1 MKRSNLRIA
10 GIFTVIAVLSL
21 VVVINV
27 FVVTIGGVHMRSGT
41 NILASKEGS
50 QERQETLPARRG
62 YIRDRNGS
70 IIAQDQDTYTIKA
83 VLSKDRTG
91 AYAYVDNKE
100 FTAAALAPIL
110 GMSEEEIMNYLNL
123 QDQGVYETL
132 LGEKGKGLTIE
143 QKEAIEAIE
152 YTPDPNK
159 KYPGLPGIEFDKTT
173 TRFYSPGKF
182 ASNLLGFA
190 NYDEEQQRIVGQ
202 IGIEAFQDAVL
213 KGSDGLVTYQKDAL
227 GYKLPGTEK
236 TEKAAVNG
244 NDVYLTL
251 DKDVQSALEVA
262 LQSTMEANG
271 AERAW
276 GVIMEVETGKIL
288 AWAGYPTF
296 DLNKRN
302 SESYVDL
309 PSMYVFEPGSVM
321 KPFAYAAAM
330 DAGVYK
336 GDDTVFTGRFCIA
349 YDENGGLYRTSG
361 PCEENG
367 NINDA
372 ERAGWGTISFD
383 DGLIRS
389 SNTCIATLLTDY
401 LSTDVFWDYLDK
413 FGFFKQTG
421 IEGLSQSEEF
431 GIKNDKTPL
440 DRVAA
445 GFGQGSAVTTLQLM
459 QAYTAIFNDGIMVR
473 PYYIDKIV
481 NPNTN
486 EIIESGKTQ
495 YVYTDEQGQ
504 PVPVL
509 KKETTEKILKLMEQ
523 IVEDPEKGTAH
534 KYKIDGVSMVAK
546 TGTGEIAKDGSYG
559 DTVYTSSIMAASP
572 ADDPKIMMYYAFE
585 SSNYLYY
592 SADYFKNAF
601 MTALDA
607 ASINNAQPLKAVAYD
622 NSYGSTYQEYTM
634 PTLVNHTLQY
644 ANWKLDEMDVDR
656 IIIGDGNQVVSQYPK
671 MGTTIG
677 TKQHAFVKTDGINYT
692 MPDMTGWAYKD
703 VQIFKELSGMSI
715 EMTGQGVVV
724 WQNLDA
730 GTSIFADTEIKVTL
744 D

>member
-302 SESYVDL
+302 IESYVDL

-349 YDENGGLYRTSG
+349 YDENGG
-361 PCEENG
+361 
-367 NINDA
+367 
-372 ERAGWGTISFD
+372 
-383 DGLIRS
+383 
-389 SNTCIATLLTDY
+389 
-401 LSTDVFWDYLDK
+401 
-413 FGFFKQTG
+413 
-421 IEGLSQSEEF
+421 
-431 GIKNDKTPL
+431 
-440 DRVAA
+440 
-445 GFGQGSAVTTLQLM
+445 
-459 QAYTAIFNDGIMVR
+459 
-473 PYYIDKIV
+473 
-481 NPNTN
+481 
-486 EIIESGKTQ
+486 
-495 YVYTDEQGQ
+495 
-504 PVPVL
+504 
-509 KKETTEKILKLMEQ
+509 
-523 IVEDPEKGTAH
+523 
-534 KYKIDGVSMVAK
+534 
-546 TGTGEIAKDGSYG
+546 
-559 DTVYTSSIMAASP
+559 
-572 ADDPKIMMYYAFE
+572 
-585 SSNYLYY
+585 
-592 SADYFKNAF
+592 
-601 MTALDA
+601 
-607 ASINNAQPLKAVAYD
+607 
-622 NSYGSTYQEYTM
+622 
-634 PTLVNHTLQY
+634 
-644 ANWKLDEMDVDR
+644 
-656 IIIGDGNQVVSQYPK
+656 
-671 MGTTIG
+671 
-677 TKQHAFVKTDGINYT
+677 
-692 MPDMTGWAYKD
+692 
-703 VQIFKELSGMSI
+703 
-715 EMTGQGVVV
+715 
-724 WQNLDA
+724 
-730 GTSIFADTEIKVTL
+730 
-744 D
+744 

>member
-10 GIFTVIAVLSL
+10 GVLSVIALISL
-21 VVVINV
+21 VIVINV
-27 FVVTIGGVHMRSGT
+27 FVVTIGGVHLRSGT
-41 NILASKEGS
+41 NILVNKEGS
-50 QERQETLPARRG
+50 QERQEILPARRG

-70 IIAQDQDTYTIKA
+70 VIAQDQDTYTIKA

-91 AYAYVDNKE
+91 AYAYVEDKE

-110 GMSEEEIMNYLNL
+110 DMSEEDIMSYLNL

-143 QKEAIEAIE
+143 QKETIEAIE

-190 NYDEEQQRIVGQ
+190 NYDEEQRRIVGQ
-202 IGIEAFQDAVL
+202 IGIEAYQDSAL
-213 KGSDGLVTYQKDAL
+213 KGTDGLITYQKDAL

-236 TEKAAVNG
+236 TELAAVNG

-262 LQSTMEANG
+262 LQSTMDANG

-302 SESYVDL
+302 IESYVDL

-321 KPFAYAAAM
+321 KPFVYAAAI
-330 DAGVYK
+330 DSGVYK
-336 GDDTVFTGRFCIA
+336 GEDTVYTGRFCIA
-349 YDENGGLYRTSG
+349 YDENGTLYRASG
-361 PCEENG
+361 PCSENG

-383 DGLIRS
+383 EGLIRS

-401 LSTDVFWDYLDK
+401 LSTDIFWNYLDK
-413 FGFFKQTG
+413 FGFFKKTG
-421 IEGLSQSEEF
+421 IEGLSLSEEF
-431 GIKNDKTPL
+431 GIKNDVQPL
-440 DRVAA
+440 DRIAA

-459 QAYTAIFNDGIMVR
+459 QAYSAIFNDGIMVR

-486 EIIESGKTQ
+486 EIIESGTTQ
-495 YVYTDEQGQ
+495 YVYTDAEGAPQAI
-504 PVPVL
+504 L
-509 KKETTEKILKLMEQ
+509 KKETTDKILELMEQ

-534 KYKIDGVSMVAK
+534 KFKIDGVSMVAK
-546 TGTGEIAKDGSYG
+546 TGTGEIAKNGSYG

-607 ASINNAQPLKAVAYD
+607 ASINNPAPMQAKALD
-622 NSYGSTYQEYTM
+622 NSYESIYAEYEM
-634 PTLVNHTLQY
+634 PTLINHTLQY
-644 ANWKLDEMDVDR
+644 ANWKLDEMDVER
-656 IIIGDGNQVVSQYPK
+656 VIIGDGNQVVAQYPK
-671 MGTTIG
+671 PRSIIG
-677 TKQHAFVKTDGINYT
+677 SKQHAFVKTNGINYT

-715 EMTGQGVVV
+715 DITGQGVVV

-730 GTSIFADTEIKVTL
+730 GTSIFTDTEIKVTL
-744 D
+744 Q

>member
-10 GIFTVIAVLSL
+10 GVLSVIALISL
-21 VVVINV
+21 VIVINV
-27 FVVTIGGVHMRSGT
+27 FVVTIGGVHLRSGT
-41 NILASKEGS
+41 NILVNKEGS
-50 QERQETLPARRG
+50 QERQEILPARRG

-70 IIAQDQDTYTIKA
+70 VIAQDQDTYTIKA

-91 AYAYVDNKE
+91 AYAYVEDKE

-110 GMSEEEIMNYLNL
+110 DMSEEDIMSYLNL

-143 QKEAIEAIE
+143 QKETIEAIE

-190 NYDEEQQRIVGQ
+190 NYDEEQRRIVGQ
-202 IGIEAFQDAVL
+202 IGIEAYQDSAL
-213 KGSDGLVTYQKDAL
+213 KGTDGLITYQKDAL

-236 TEKAAVNG
+236 TELAAVNG

-262 LQSTMEANG
+262 LQSTMDANG

-302 SESYVDL
+302 IESYVDL

-321 KPFAYAAAM
+321 KPFVYAAAI
-330 DAGVYK
+330 DSGVYK
-336 GDDTVFTGRFCIA
+336 GEDTVYTGRFCVA
-349 YDENGGLYRTSG
+349 YDENGTLYRASG
-361 PCEENG
+361 PCSENG

-383 DGLIRS
+383 EGLIRS

-401 LSTDVFWDYLDK
+401 LSTDIFWNYLDK
-413 FGFFKQTG
+413 FGFFKKTG
-421 IEGLSQSEEF
+421 IEGLSLSEEF
-431 GIKNDKTPL
+431 GIKNDVQPL
-440 DRVAA
+440 DRIAA

-459 QAYTAIFNDGIMVR
+459 QAYSAIFNDGIMVR

-486 EIIESGKTQ
+486 EIIESGTTQ
-495 YVYTDEQGQ
+495 YVYTDAEGAPQAI
-504 PVPVL
+504 L
-509 KKETTEKILKLMEQ
+509 KKETTDKILELMEQ

-534 KYKIDGVSMVAK
+534 KFKIDGVSMVAK
-546 TGTGEIAKDGSYG
+546 TGTGEIAKNGSYG

-607 ASINNAQPLKAVAYD
+607 ASINNPAPMQAKALD
-622 NSYGSTYQEYTM
+622 NSYESIYAEYEM
-634 PTLVNHTLQY
+634 PTLINHTLQY
-644 ANWKLDEMDVDR
+644 ANWKLDEMDVER
-656 IIIGDGNQVVSQYPK
+656 VIIGDGNQVVAQYPK
-671 MGTTIG
+671 PRSIIG
-677 TKQHAFVKTDGINYT
+677 SKQHAFVKTNGINYT

-715 EMTGQGVVV
+715 DITGQGVVV

-730 GTSIFADTEIKVTL
+730 GTSIFTDTEIKVTL
-744 D
+744 Q

>member
-10 GIFTVIAVLSL
+10 GVLSVIAVLTL
-21 VVVINV
+21 IIVINV
-27 FVVTIGGVHMRSGT
+27 FVVTIGGIHLRSGT
-41 NILASKEGS
+41 NILVNKEGS
-50 QERQETLPARRG
+50 QERQEILPARRG
-62 YIRDRNGS
+62 YIRDRNGN

-91 AYAYVDNKE
+91 AYAYVEDKE

-110 GMSEEEIMNYLNL
+110 GMSEEDIMSYLDL
-123 QDQGVYETL
+123 QDQGIYETL

-143 QKEAIEAIE
+143 QKETIEAIE

-190 NYDEEQQRIVGQ
+190 NYDEEQRRIVGQ
-202 IGIEAFQDAVL
+202 IGIEAYKDSIL
-213 KGSDGLVTYQKDAL
+213 KGSDGLITYQKDAL

-236 TEKAAVNG
+236 TELAAVNG

-262 LQSTMEANG
+262 LQSTMDANG

-302 SESYVDL
+302 IESYLDL

-321 KPFAYAAAM
+321 KPFVYAAAI
-330 DAGVYK
+330 DSGVYK
-336 GDDTVFTGRFCIA
+336 GEDTVYTGRFCVA
-349 YDENGGLYRTSG
+349 YDENGTLYRASG
-361 PCEENG
+361 PCSENG

-383 DGLIRS
+383 EGLIRS

-401 LSTDVFWDYLDK
+401 LSTDIFWDYLDK
-413 FGFFKQTG
+413 LGFFKKTG
-421 IEGLSQSEEF
+421 IEGLSLSEEF
-431 GIKNDKTPL
+431 GIKNDVQPL
-440 DRVAA
+440 DRIAA

-459 QAYTAIFNDGIMVR
+459 QAYTAIFNDGVMVR
-473 PYYIDKIV
+473 PYYIDKVV

-486 EIIESGKTQ
+486 EIIESGTTQ
-495 YVYTDEQGQ
+495 YVYTNADGEPQAI
-504 PVPVL
+504 L
-509 KKETTEKILKLMEQ
+509 KKETTDKILELMEQ

-534 KYKIDGVSMVAK
+534 KFKIDGVSMVAK

-572 ADDPKIMMYYAFE
+572 AEDPKIMMYYAFE

-607 ASINNAQPLKAVAYD
+607 ASINNPVPMQAKTMD
-622 NSYGSTYQEYTM
+622 NSYESIYAEYEM
-634 PTLVNHTLQY
+634 PTLLNHTMQY
-644 ANWKLDEMDVDR
+644 ANWKLDEMDVER
-656 IIIGDGNQVVSQYPK
+656 VIIGDGNQVVAQYPK
-671 MGTTIG
+671 PGSTIG
-677 TKQHAFVKTDGINYT
+677 SKQHAFVKTNGINFT

-715 EMTGQGVVV
+715 EITGQGVVV

-730 GTSIFADTEIKVTL
+730 GTSIFSDTEIKVTL

>member
-10 GIFTVIAVLSL
+10 GVLSVIVL
-21 VVVINV
+21 LSLILVINV
-27 FVVTIGGVHMRSGT
+27 FVVTIGGVHLRSGT
-41 NILASKEGS
+41 NILVNKEGS
-50 QERQETLPARRG
+50 QERQEILPARRG
-62 YIRDRNGS
+62 YIRDRNGNV
-70 IIAQDQDTYTIKA
+70 IAQDQDTYTIKA

-91 AYAYVDNKE
+91 AYAYVEDKE

-110 GMSEEEIMNYLNL
+110 GMSEEDIMTYLNL
-123 QDQGVYETL
+123 QDQGIYETL

-143 QKEAIEAIE
+143 QKETIEAIE
-152 YTPDPNK
+152 YTPDPK
-159 KYPGLPGIEFDKTT
+159 KTYPGLPGIEFDKTT

-202 IGIEAFQDAVL
+202 IGIEAYKDSVL
-213 KGSDGLVTYQKDAL
+213 KGTDGLITYQKDAL

-236 TEKAAVNG
+236 TELAAVNG

-262 LQSTMEANG
+262 LQSTMDANG

-296 DLNKRN
+296 DLNKRDI
-302 SESYVDL
+302 ESYLDL

-336 GDDTVFTGRFCIA
+336 GEDTVFTGRFCIA
-349 YDENGGLYRTSG
+349 YDENGGLYRASG
-361 PCEENG
+361 PCSENG

-372 ERAGWGTISFD
+372 ERSGWGTISFD
-383 DGLIRS
+383 EGLIRS

-431 GIKNDKTPL
+431 GIKNDEQPL

-486 EIIESGKTQ
+486 EIIENGSTQ
-495 YVYTDEQGQ
+495 YVYTDADGK
-504 PVPVL
+504 PKAIL
-509 KKETTEKILKLMEQ
+509 KKETTDKILDLMEQ

-607 ASINNAQPLKAVAYD
+607 ASINNPAPMQAKAMD
-622 NSYGSTYQEYTM
+622 NSYADIYAEYEM
-634 PTLVNHTLQY
+634 PTLLNHTLQY
-644 ANWKLDEMDVDR
+644 ANWKLDEMDVER
-656 IIIGDGNQVVSQYPK
+656 VIIGDGDQVVSQYPK
-671 MGTTIG
+671 PGSIIG
-677 TKQHAFVKTDGINYT
+677 SKQHAFVKTSGINYT

-715 EMTGQGVVV
+715 EITGQGVVV

-730 GTSIFADTEIKVTL
+730 GTSIFSDTEIKVTL

>member
-10 GIFTVIAVLSL
+10 GVLSVIALISL
-21 VVVINV
+21 VIVINV
-27 FVVTIGGVHMRSGT
+27 FVVTIGGVHLRSGT
-41 NILASKEGS
+41 NILVNKEGS
-50 QERQETLPARRG
+50 QERQEILPARRG

-70 IIAQDQDTYTIKA
+70 VIAQDQDTYTIKA

-91 AYAYVDNKE
+91 AYAYVEDKE

-110 GMSEEEIMNYLNL
+110 DMSEEDIMSYLNL

-143 QKEAIEAIE
+143 QKETIEAIE

-190 NYDEEQQRIVGQ
+190 NYDEEQRRIVGQ
-202 IGIEAFQDAVL
+202 IGIEAYQDSAL
-213 KGSDGLVTYQKDAL
+213 KGTDGLITYQKDAL

-236 TEKAAVNG
+236 TELAAVNG

-262 LQSTMEANG
+262 LQSTMDANG

-302 SESYVDL
+302 IESYVDL

-321 KPFAYAAAM
+321 KPFVYAAAI
-330 DAGVYK
+330 DSGVYK
-336 GDDTVFTGRFCIA
+336 GEDTVYTGRFCVA
-349 YDENGGLYRTSG
+349 YDENGTLYRASG
-361 PCEENG
+361 PCSENG

-383 DGLIRS
+383 EGLIRS

-401 LSTDVFWDYLDK
+401 LSTDIFWNYLDK
-413 FGFFKQTG
+413 FGFFKKTG
-421 IEGLSQSEEF
+421 IEGLSLSEEF
-431 GIKNDKTPL
+431 GIKNDVQPL
-440 DRVAA
+440 DRIAA

-459 QAYTAIFNDGIMVR
+459 QAYSAIFNDGIMVR

-486 EIIESGKTQ
+486 EIIESGTTQ
-495 YVYTDEQGQ
+495 YVYTDAEGAPQAI
-504 PVPVL
+504 L
-509 KKETTEKILKLMEQ
+509 KKETTDKILELMEQ

-534 KYKIDGVSMVAK
+534 KFKIDGVSMVAK
-546 TGTGEIAKDGSYG
+546 TGTGEIAKNGSYG

-607 ASINNAQPLKAVAYD
+607 ASINNPAPMQAKALD
-622 NSYGSTYQEYTM
+622 NSYESIYAEYEM
-634 PTLVNHTLQY
+634 PTLINHTLQY
-644 ANWKLDEMDVDR
+644 ANWKLDEMDVER
-656 IIIGDGNQVVSQYPK
+656 VIIGDGNQVVAQYPK
-671 MGTTIG
+671 PRSIIG
-677 TKQHAFVKTDGINYT
+677 SKQHAFVKTNGINYT

-703 VQIFKELSGMSI
+703 VQIYKELSGMSI
-715 EMTGQGVVV
+715 DITGQGVVV

-730 GTSIFADTEIKVTL
+730 GTSIFTDTEIKVTL
-744 D
+744 Q